1 MRRHAGRALLAV
13 AGLLNTAPAVGAIA
27 PQGMY
32 TAYGI
37 APAGRD
43 LEVVLRHR
51 AVLFAVLGI
60 GLLVAVFRPA
70 LRPIAVHANAISF
83 GSFLVLVIAG
93 GSIGPELMR
102 VAAFDIAGL
111 VALGV
116 GVAMLRNERAAEQV
130 RLVTGGR

>member
-1 MRRHAGRALLAV
+1 MRRHVGLALLAV
-13 AGLLNTAPAVGAIA
+13 AGLLNSAPAVGAVA

-32 TAYGI
+32 AAYGI

-51 AVLFAVLGI
+51 AVLFAVLGV

-70 LRPIAVHANAISF
+70 LRPIAVRANAISM
-83 GSFLVLVIAG
+83 GSFLVLVVAG
-93 GSIGPELMR
+93 GPVGPGLVR
-102 VAAFDIAGL
+102 VAAVDVAGL

-116 GVAMLRNERAAEQV
+116 GVALLRGERAAEQV
-130 RLVTGGR
+130 RSVGARR